1 MLQSI
6 LHATFLSTF
15 IAMSLATTSPS
26 FAKQQ
31 LLFVGTNAAEQGIY
45 ASTLDLETGEFGP
58 IEAVGD
64 APRPG
69 FLALHPKL
77 PLLYAV
83 TAESKRPSGGLRAFQ
98 IHFNATSKEPL
109 LTLLNQ
115 QSTGDDG
122 ATHLAI
128 DPSANT
134 ILVANY
140 SGGSTACVPLNK
152 AGLLQPM
159 TALIKHQGQGSDPKR
174 QAKPY
179 AHGIAIHAQGQFACV
194 ADLGTDEVIV
204 YQLLADGKLKRESA
218 WKSAPGAGPRHLAFH
233 PNQSW
238 LYSINELDSTL
249 SVLIFD
255 QQTGKLTELQTVDT
269 LPADYNKPNT
279 TAEVVVHPNGRFV
292 YCSNRGHDSTAV
304 FAINQQTGQLTKVQ
318 IEPTQGGHPRF
329 IGIEPSGHYLI
340 AANRDAN
347 NLVSFRIDQET
358 GKLKPTGHQVN
369 IRQPVC
375 VVFPQQTHALQE
387 ETLGEGK

>member
-1 MLQSI
+1 MPQSI
-6 LHATFLSTF
+6 LLATFLSTF
-15 IAMSLATTSPS
+15 FAMLLTTTSPS

-45 ASTLDLETGEFGP
+45 ASTLDLKTGEFGP
-58 IEAVGD
+58 ARAVGD

-77 PLLYAV
+77 PLLYAI
-83 TAESKRPSGGLRAFQ
+83 TAEHKRPSGGLRAFR
-98 IHFNATSKEPL
+98 IEFNAISKAPL

-128 DPSANT
+128 DPSAST

-140 SGGSTACVPLNK
+140 TGGSTARVPLDNT
-152 AGLLQPM
+152 GLLQPL
-159 TALIKHQGQGSDPKR
+159 TALIKHQGQGAAPKR
-174 QAKPY
+174 QSKPY
-179 AHGIAIHAQGQFACV
+179 AHGIAIHPQGNFACV

-204 YQLLADGKLKRESA
+204 YRLLAEGKLKRESA

-233 PNQSW
+233 PNQRW
-238 LYSINELDSTL
+238 LYSINELNSTL
-249 SVLIFD
+249 SALTFD

-269 LPADYNKPNT
+269 LPAGYNKPNT

-304 FAINQQTGQLTKVQ
+304 FTIDQKTGQLTKVE

-329 IGIEPSGHYLI
+329 IGIEPSGQYLI

-347 NLVSFRIDQET
+347 NLVSFKIDQET
-358 GKLKPTGHQVN
+358 GKLKPTGHQVS

-375 VVFPQQTHALQE
+375 VVFPKKNHLDE
-387 ETLGEGK
+387 KSVLKGK